1 MGFLLSTNMLVLH
14 HLTMY
19 SYNCRYTLLRAAQY
33 NHSLLLWVT
42 EEVSSEKT
50 DAHRQ
55 LTSDCRETG
64 EQKLYDFPV
73 FIFQLLQR
81 VMPGTFCS

>member
-1 MGFLLSTNMLVLH
+1 MLVLH

-33 NHSLLLWVT
+33 NHSPLLWVT
-42 EEVSSEKT
+42 EEVLSEKT

-55 LTSDCRETG
+55 LTGGCRGRG
-64 EQKLYDFPV
+64 EQKLYDFPG
-73 FIFQLLQR
+73 FIFQLVLR
-81 VMPGTFCS
+81 VMLGNFCS